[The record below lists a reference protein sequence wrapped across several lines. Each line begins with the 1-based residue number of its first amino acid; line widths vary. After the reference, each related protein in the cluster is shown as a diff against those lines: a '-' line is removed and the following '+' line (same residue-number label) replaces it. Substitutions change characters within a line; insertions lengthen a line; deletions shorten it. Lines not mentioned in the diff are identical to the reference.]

1 MIDTFAETWSS
12 AQAMDAMLSGANPP
26 KVWAP
31 YYAILYGAAD
41 SLAQSIGADI
51 GTTKRAL
58 LLHLKQYS
66 NAAEVFDRIADSI
79 HDPMLRPWIIQA
91 GEAVHAMRTGAKDP
105 AQALL
110 PLAERYRLAAG

>member
-58 LLHLKQYS
+58 LLHLKQY
-66 NAAEVFDRIADSI
+66 
-79 HDPMLRPWIIQA
+79 
-91 GEAVHAMRTGAKDP
+91 
-105 AQALL
+105 
-110 PLAERYRLAAG
+110 